1 MALDRNRVVRVEL
14 RYAPLPFIG
23 AIAVH
28 YWFVVYDD
36 AGACHRWEVWQT
48 PDAGGTSFGHVHCDL
63 KAPGDSVGG
72 GPSRVAAEWSGHEA
86 QKIKSILDTAESYPW
101 CNRYRYW
108 PGPNSNSFVAW
119 VLARAGIR
127 YALHWR
133 GIGRKWKAS

>member
-1 MALDRNRVVRVEL
+1 MKVEL

-48 PDAGGTSFGHVHCDL
+48 ADAGGESHGHLHCDL
-63 KAPGDSVGG
+63 KAPHADVGG
-72 GPSRVAAEWSGHEA
+72 GATRLATVWEGAEAERIAAVLADPAG
-86 QKIKSILDTAESYPW
+86 YPW
-101 CNRYRYW
+101 QRLYRYW

-127 YALHWR
+127 YPLHWR
-133 GIGRKWKAS
+133 GIGQRWVRQRK